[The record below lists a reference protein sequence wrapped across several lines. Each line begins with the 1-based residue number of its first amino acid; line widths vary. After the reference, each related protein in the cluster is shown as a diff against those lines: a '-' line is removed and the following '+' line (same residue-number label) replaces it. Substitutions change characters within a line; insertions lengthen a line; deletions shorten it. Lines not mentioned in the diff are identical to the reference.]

1 MKRRRRRA
9 KDDHQHYEPS
19 VILIIILILWCCA
32 GDDEAEGW
40 WWRWLCYLGKKMGKM
55 MVVLLGQEVA
65 SSDGNSQHS
74 PRWSLRLTL
83 CREIVV
89 MVTTM
94 VMRLTINSSIR
105 QQHHHHHMLRNE
117 WRPDDKVTPVIDD
130 GVHGHSHRVLCQ
142 NLITS

>member
-1 MKRRRRRA
+1 MKRRRMRA
-9 KDDHQHYEPS
+9 KDDHQHSEPS
-19 VILIIILILWCCA
+19 VILIIILIMWCSA

-40 WWRWLCYLGKKMGKM
+40 LWRWLCYLGKKMGKM

-89 MVTTM
+89 MMKTM
-94 VMRLTINSSIR
+94 VIRLVVNSSIR
-105 QQHHHHHMLRNE
+105 RQHHHHHTLSNK
-117 WRPDDKVTPVIDD
+117 WRPVDKYTPVVDD
-130 GVHGHSHRVLCQ
+130 GIHGHSHRVLCQ